1 MNPRQSPNAHDPSLV
16 VAIDIET
23 IVPNP
28 PPGDGFPKWPLH
40 RPVVASMLTARSLGR
55 GRYDFQLDNVLYDVT
70 DPARFYREVD
80 RHLPQRGTAVSAN
93 GRGFDFPNLAIGAMA
108 QRCFK
113 AVNLSAQFRA
123 NRFGGLH
130 ADLCELFSNFAGAP
144 RPSLTEICGAL
155 GIPVKVDSHG
165 SEVADYHA
173 AGDVDRIV
181 AYCAQ
186 DTVATYV
193 AWLFWAAFCDG
204 DDALIAEP
212 LALLARWIEAAPERS
227 HLLAIADC
235 APARWARARA
245 LELQIERAAR
255 RADRRIELAKAE
267 RAFGGLNIADY
278 IEALPTSPAI

>member
-1 MNPRQSPNAHDPSLV
+1 MKPKYASNDHDTGLV

-28 PPGDGFPKWPLH
+28 PTGEGFPKWPLH
-40 RPVVASMLTARSLGR
+40 RPVVASILTARAVGD
-55 GRYDFQLDNVLYDVT
+55 GRYDFQLENVTYDDT
-70 DPARFYREVD
+70 DPANFYRAVD
-80 RHLPQRGTAVSAN
+80 RRLPRGGTAVSAN

-108 QRCFK
+108 QLCFD
-113 AVNLSAQFRA
+113 ATNLSAQFRA
-123 NRFGGLH
+123 NRFGAVH
-130 ADLCELFSNFAGAP
+130 ADLCELFSNFGGAP

-155 GIPVKVDSHG
+155 GIPVKIDSHG

-173 AGDVDRIV
+173 AGDIERIT

-193 AWLFWAAFCDG
+193 AWLFWVAFRDG

-212 LALLARWIEAAPERS
+212 LAQLASWIEAAPARS

-235 APARWARARA
+235 VPARWARKRA
-245 LELQIERAAR
+245 LELRVARAVR
-255 RADRRIELAKAE
+255 KADCRIELAKAE
-267 RAFGGLNIADY
+267 RAFGGRNIAEY
-278 IEALPTSPAI
+278 IDALPRSPAR

>member
-1 MNPRQSPNAHDPSLV
+1 MKPKPPSNDHDPSLV
-16 VAIDIET
+16 VTIDIET

-28 PPGDGFPKWPLH
+28 PNGDGFPKWPLH
-40 RPVVASMLTARSLGR
+40 QPVVASILTARSLGE
-55 GRYDFQLDNVLYDVT
+55 GRYDFRLDNVLHDVT

-80 RHLPQRGTAVSAN
+80 RLLPKRGTAVSAN

-108 QRCFK
+108 QRCFD
-113 AVNLSAQFRA
+113 ASNLSAQFRA

-130 ADLCELFSNFAGAP
+130 ADLCEMYSNFGGAP

-181 AYCAQ
+181 TYCAQ

-193 AWLFWAAFCDG
+193 AWLFWVAFRDG

-212 LALLARWIEAAPERS
+212 LAQLARWIEAAPERS
-227 HLLAIADC
+227 HLMSIADC
-235 APARWARARA
+235 APARWARGLK

-255 RADRRIELAKAE
+255 RADRRIELAKTE
-267 RAFGGLNIADY
+267 RAFSGRNIAEY
-278 IEALPTSPAI
+278 IEALPVNPAF